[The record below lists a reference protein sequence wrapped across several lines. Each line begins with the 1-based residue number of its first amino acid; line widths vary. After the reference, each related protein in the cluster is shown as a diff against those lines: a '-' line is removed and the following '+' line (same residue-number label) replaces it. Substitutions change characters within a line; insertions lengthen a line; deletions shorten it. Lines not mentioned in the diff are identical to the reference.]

1 MSARFVPEHAM
12 RHSAVILK
20 LPKGSRTRL
29 GLFTAVFFLLVFG
42 LVLGRTLF
50 TEGGREDQAA
60 PGAATGRTQTPE
72 PPSMP
77 PAPESLLENNTVFS
91 VYGRTFGRAPIL
103 GRLGSYS
110 NMEAMAVDLP
120 KWVDP
125 IRKHNG
131 GKGVVPAIHL
141 IYAMAVPC
149 EERKECL
156 IYLEGAVRN
165 LVEDVILPAAE
176 RGWIVILDTQLGR
189 SNPVAQVRRMIELGY
204 LKHENVHVAIDPEFH
219 VYPSKTTPGVPIGM
233 VEAAQINEVQKL
245 LGEYVRKQGLRTR
258 KILIVH
264 QFGDAHAN
272 DGVPFMIQRK
282 KELKAFDDVDLVVDM
297 DGLGTPQFKIWKYNR
312 IGDPAVYPQIRY
324 RGIKVFLPNP
334 WDKAGHV
341 DKPPMTV
348 EQLFGIEPVFGK
360 MRAAFKPDV
369 VIIA

>member
-1 MSARFVPEHAM
+1 MVPEPDMPHP
-12 RHSAVILK
+12 AVILK
-20 LPKGSRTRL
+20 LPERGRIWL

-42 LVLGRTLF
+42 LVLARTLI
-50 TEGGREDQAA
+50 TEGGEAGQAT
-60 PGAATGRTQTPE
+60 PGAARGRPQPPE
-72 PPSMP
+72 APFEP
-77 PAPESLLENNTVFS
+77 PAPESLLAENTVFS
-91 VYGRTFGRAPIL
+91 VYGRAFGRAPIL
-103 GRLGSYS
+103 GRLGSYA
-110 NMEAMAVDLP
+110 NMEAMAAELP

-131 GKGVVPAIHL
+131 GKGVIPGIHL

-165 LVEDVILPAAE
+165 LVDDIILPAAE

-219 VYPSKTTPGVPIGM
+219 VYPDKTTPGIPIGT

-245 LGEYVRKQGLRTR
+245 LGEYVRRQGLKTN

-264 QFGDAHAN
+264 QFGDAHAS

-282 KELKAFDDVDLVVDM
+282 KDLRAFDNVDLVVDM
-297 DGLGTPQFKIWKYNR
+297 DGLGTPQFKVWKYNR